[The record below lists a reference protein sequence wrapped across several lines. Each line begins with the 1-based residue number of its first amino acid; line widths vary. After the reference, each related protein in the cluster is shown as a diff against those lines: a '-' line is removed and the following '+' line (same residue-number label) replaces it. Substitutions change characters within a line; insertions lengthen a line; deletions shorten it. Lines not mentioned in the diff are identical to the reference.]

1 MAISNGY
8 ATLAEVKASLRIPSS
23 DTIDDTLLE
32 TAIESASRMIDGYT
46 ARTFSNAGTAVRNFA
61 ATDDLNL
68 IIDDAIS
75 ISEVASTDEIGDT
88 YTVWKVTDYQLEPL
102 NSRSDGLYM
111 PYTGIRAVNDYAW
124 PVVDQQALVR
134 ITGVWGWPAIP
145 IAIKQATI
153 IQSSRLF
160 KRLDS
165 PLGVAGFGDMG
176 AIRVGRY
183 LDPDVEQLAM
193 PFRIMRNFG

>member
-1 MAISNGY
+1 MAITNGY

-75 ISEVASTDEIGDT
+75 VSEVASTDEIGDT
-88 YTVWKVTDYQLEPL
+88 YTIWKVTDYQLEPV

-134 ITGVWGWPAIP
+134 ITGVWGFPAIP

-153 IQSSRLF
+153 IQASRLF

>member
-1 MAISNGY
+1 VSITNGY
-8 ATLAEVKASLRIPSS
+8 ATLAEVKASLRIT
-23 DTIDDTLLE
+23 DAIDDSLLE
-32 TAIESASRMIDGYT
+32 TAIESASRMIDGFT
-46 ARTFSNAGTAVRNFA
+46 ARTFSNAGTATRNFA
-61 ATDDLNL
+61 ATDEINL

-75 ISEVASTDEIGDT
+75 VTEVASTDEVGGT
-88 YTVWKVTDYQLEPL
+88 YTIWDVTDYQLEPI

-111 PYTGIRAVNDYAW
+111 PFTGIRAVNDYLW
-124 PVVDQQALVR
+124 PIVDYQALVR
-134 ITGVWGWPAIP
+134 ITGTWGFPAIP
-145 IAIKQATI
+145 TAIKQATI
-153 IQSSRLF
+153 IQSSRLY

>member
-1 MAISNGY
+1 MAITQGY
-8 ATLAEVKASLRIPSS
+8 ATLSDVKNALRIT
-23 DTIDDTLLE
+23 DNLDDTLLE
-32 TAIESASRMIDGYT
+32 TAIESASRMIDSYT

-61 ATDDLNL
+61 ATDALNL

-75 ISEVASTDEIGDT
+75 VTTVQSTDEIGDT
-88 YTVWKVTDYQLEPL
+88 YTTWTANDYQLEPL

-111 PYTGIRAVNDYAW
+111 PYTGIRAVNDYTW
-124 PVVDQQALVR
+124 PVVDQQALCR
-134 ITGVWGWPAIP
+134 ITAVWGWAAVPT
-145 IAIKQATI
+145 AIKQATI

-165 PLGVAGFGDMG
+165 PLGVLGMGDLG
-176 AIRVGRY
+176 QIRVSRY

>member
-1 MAISNGY
+1 MAITNGY
-8 ATLAEVKASLRIPSS
+8 ATLTEVKNSLRIT
-23 DTIDDTLLE
+23 DAMDDTMLE
-32 TAIESASRMIDGYT
+32 LAIESASRMIDGYT
-46 ARTFSNAGTAVRNFA
+46 ARTFYNGGTAVRHYA
-61 ATDDLNL
+61 ATDALNL

-75 ISEVASTDEIGDT
+75 VSEVASTDEVGDS
-88 YTVWKVTDYQLEPL
+88 YTVWTSDDFQLEPL

-111 PYTGIRAVNDYAW
+111 PYTGIRAVNTYTW
-124 PVVDQQALVR
+124 PVVDQQALCR
-134 ITGVWGWPAIP
+134 ITGVWGWATVPVAIR
-145 IAIKQATI
+145 QATI

-193 PFRIMRNFG
+193 PYRIMRNFG

>member
-1 MAISNGY
+1 MSITNGY
-8 ATLAEVKASLRIPSS
+8 ATLSDVKASLRLT
-23 DTIDDTLLE
+23 DNIDDALLN
-32 TAIESASRMIDGYT
+32 TAIESASRMIDGFT

-61 ATDDLNL
+61 ATDEINL
-68 IIDDAIS
+68 IIDDAITVL
-75 ISEVASTDEIGDT
+75 EVASTDEIGGN
-88 YTVWKVTDYQLEPL
+88 YTVWKPTDFQLEPI

-111 PYTGIRAVNDYAW
+111 PFTSIRAVNDYLW

-134 ITGVWGWPAIP
+134 VTGTWGFPAIP

-153 IQSSRLF
+153 IQSSRLY

-183 LDPDVEQLAM
+183 LDPDVEQLVM
-193 PFRIMRNFG
+193 PFKIMRNFG

>member
-1 MAISNGY
+1 MAITQGY
-8 ATLAEVKASLRIPSS
+8 ATLTDVKNALRIT
-23 DTIDDTLLE
+23 DALDDSLLE

-61 ATDDLNL
+61 ATDALNL

-75 ISEVASTDEIGDT
+75 VTTVQSTDEVGDT
-88 YTVWKVTDYQLEPL
+88 YTTWTANDFQLEPL

-111 PYTGIRAVNDYAW
+111 PYTGIRAVGDYTW
-124 PVVDQQALVR
+124 PVVDQQALCK
-134 ITGVWGWPAIP
+134 ITAVWGWAQVPT
-145 IAIKQATI
+145 AIKQATI
-153 IQSSRLF
+153 IQASRLF

>member
-8 ATLAEVKASLRIPSS
+8 ATLQEVKNSLRIT
-23 DTIDDTLLE
+23 DNIDDSLLE

-46 ARTFSNAGTAVRNFA
+46 ARTFSNAGTATRNFA
-61 ATDDLNL
+61 ATDAINL

-75 ISEVASTDEIGDT
+75 VSVVSSTDEVGDT
-88 YTVWKVTDYQLEPL
+88 YVVWEANDFQLEPL

-111 PYTGIRAVNDYAW
+111 PYTGIRAVNTYTW
-124 PVVDQQALVR
+124 PVVDQQALCR
-134 ITGVWGWPAIP
+134 ITGVWGWPSVP

-165 PLGVAGFGDMG
+165 PLGVAGYGDMG
-176 AIRVGRY
+176 AIRISRF

-193 PFRIMRNFG
+193 PFKIMRNFG

>member
-1 MAISNGY
+1 MSITNGY
-8 ATLAEVKASLRIPSS
+8 ATLSDVKASLRLT
-23 DTIDDTLLE
+23 DNIDDALLN
-32 TAIESASRMIDGYT
+32 TAIESASRMIDGFT

-61 ATDDLNL
+61 ATDEINL
-68 IIDDAIS
+68 IIDDAITVL
-75 ISEVASTDEIGDT
+75 EVASTDEIGST
-88 YTVWKVTDYQLEPL
+88 YTIWKPTDFQLEPL

-111 PYTGIRAVNDYAW
+111 PYTGIRAVNDYLW

-134 ITGVWGWPAIP
+134 ITATWGFPAVP

-153 IQSSRLF
+153 IQSSRLY

-183 LDPDVEQLAM
+183 LDPDVEQLVM
-193 PFRIMRNFG
+193 PFKIMRNFS

>member
-1 MAISNGY
+1 MSITNGY
-8 ATLAEVKASLRIPSS
+8 ATLSDVKASLRLT
-23 DTIDDTLLE
+23 DNIDDALLE

-61 ATDDLNL
+61 ATDAINL
-68 IIDDAIS
+68 IIDDAITVT
-75 ISEVASTDEIGDT
+75 EVASTDEIGDS
-88 YTVWKVTDYQLEPL
+88 YTIWKPTDYQLEPL

-111 PYTGIRAVNDYAW
+111 PFTGIRAINDYLW
-124 PVVDQQALVR
+124 PVVDYQALVR
-134 ITGVWGWPAIP
+134 ITGTWGFPTVP

-153 IQSSRLF
+153 IQSSRLY

>member
-8 ATLAEVKASLRIPSS
+8 ATLSEVKASLRLT
-23 DTIDDTLLE
+23 DTIDDALLE
-32 TAIESASRMIDGYT
+32 TAIESASRMIDGFT

-61 ATDDLNL
+61 ATDEINL
-68 IIDDAIS
+68 IIDDAITVL
-75 ISEVASTDEIGDT
+75 EVASTDEVGGI
-88 YTVWKVTDYQLEPL
+88 YTIWKPTDFQLEPI

-111 PYTGIRAVNDYAW
+111 PFTSIRAVNDYLW

-134 ITGVWGWPAIP
+134 ITATWGFPAVP
-145 IAIKQATI
+145 IAIKQATV
-153 IQSSRLF
+153 IQSSRLY

-183 LDPDVEQLAM
+183 LDPDVEQLVM
-193 PFRIMRNFG
+193 PFKIMRNFS

>member
-1 MAISNGY
+1 MAITNGY
-8 ATLAEVKASLRIPSS
+8 ATLSEVKASLRIT
-23 DTIDDTLLE
+23 DTIDDSLLE
-32 TAIESASRMIDGYT
+32 TAIESASRMIDGFT

-75 ISEVASTDEIGDT
+75 VIEVASTDEVGDV
-88 YTVWKVTDYQLEPL
+88 YTIWKPTDFQLEPL

-134 ITGVWGWPAIP
+134 ITAVWGWPAVP
-145 IAIKQATI
+145 TAIKQATI
-153 IQSSRLF
+153 IQSSRLY

-165 PLGVAGFGDMG
+165 PLGIAGFGDMG